1 MILRRLSTVSVALLA
16 CTAQANAAE
25 IQVPVQGPVIELT
38 VNETVKA
45 KPDLAIVSA
54 GVTTRAMTA
63 DAAARDNAT
72 RMTAI
77 VSRLRQL
84 GIAASDIQTSNF
96 NLSPQF
102 SYTND
107 GRPPRFLG
115 YDVTNQ
121 VNATLRKIDTIG
133 PTLDALI
140 AAGANNFSGPSFQV
154 ENPAS
159 AQAEARR
166 SAFASAQ
173 ARAREL
179 AGLAGYSGARLLELS
194 ETYAT
199 SRMTGP
205 GDGAIVVTAM
215 SSEKVTPIEPG
226 QIGISVTL
234 TVKYE
239 MTR

>member
-1 MILRRLSTVSVALLA
+1 MNMPLLIAATAALLA

-25 IQVPVQGPVIELT
+25 IQIAVQGPVIELT
-38 VNETVKA
+38 VSETVKA

-102 SYTND
+102 SYSND
-107 GRPPRFLG
+107 GTAPRFLG

-121 VNATLRKIDTIG
+121 VNVTLRKIGNIG

-140 AAGANNFSGPSFQV
+140 AVGANNFSGPSFQV
-154 ENPAS
+154 ENPAL
-159 AQAEARR
+159 AQAEARK

-173 ARAREL
+173 VRAKEL
-179 AGLAGYSGARLLELS
+179 AGLAGYTGQRLLELS
-194 ETYAT
+194 ETYAA
-199 SRMTGP
+199 SRMIGQ
-205 GDGAIVVTAM
+205 GDGAIVVTAA

-226 QIGISVTL
+226 QVGISATL

>member
-1 MILRRLSTVSVALLA
+1 MPILRPLIAVSILFAGALP
-16 CTAQANAAE
+16 AQAAE
-25 IQVPVQGPVIELT
+25 IQIAVQGPVIELT
-38 VNETVKA
+38 VSETVKA

-77 VSRLRQL
+77 ISRLRQL
-84 GIAASDIQTSNF
+84 GLAANDIQTSNF

-102 SYTND
+102 SYSND
-107 GRPPRFLG
+107 RTPPRFLG

-121 VNATLRKIDTIG
+121 VNVTLRKIGNIG

-140 AAGANNFSGPSFQV
+140 VAGANNFSGPNFQV

-159 AQAEARR
+159 AQAEARKA
-166 SAFASAQ
+166 AFASAQ
-173 ARAREL
+173 ARAKEL
-179 AGLAGYSGARLLELS
+179 AGLAGYSGERLLELS
-194 ETYAT
+194 ETYAA
-199 SRMTGP
+199 SRMMGQV
-205 GDGAIVVTAM
+205 DGAIVVTAV

-226 QIGISVTL
+226 QVGISVTL